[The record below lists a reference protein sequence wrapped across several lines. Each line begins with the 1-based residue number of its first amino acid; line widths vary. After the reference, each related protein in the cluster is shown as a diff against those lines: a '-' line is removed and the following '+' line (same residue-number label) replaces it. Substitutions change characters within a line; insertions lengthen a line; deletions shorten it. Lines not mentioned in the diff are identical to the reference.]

1 MYESREERA
10 ERMKGG
16 DRKKHEDNNEGE
28 ETDKQG
34 PNFET

>member
-16 DRKKHEDNNEGE
+16 DRKKHEDNERE
-28 ETDKQG
+28 ETEKQG

>member
-16 DRKKHEDNNEGE
+16 DRKKDEDNEGDE
-28 ETDKQG
+28 EKEKQG